1 MKKKKKRLDQGMLG
15 IFYSESVCAEISYIE
30 EELLVWWRYSTMDT
44 EQVGRPTINFSLLQW
59 FCLGYQ

>member
-1 MKKKKKRLDQGMLG
+1 MLG